1 MSGGKDEGSDKAL
14 LKILKSKSPN
24 TIAIFSRGEYFTVYG
39 DDAIF
44 VATNIFKSD
53 VCVKTFTLCTND
65 SQQMKFISVN
75 RGQYE
80 KVVRETI
87 VLLRCSVE
95 LFTSEQGEWKMIK
108 RGSPGNTVEFEQE
121 IGVADQAPVLA
132 VYIHPGDNDNRVTL
146 CAWDAGNVRIVTS
159 EFIDT
164 PSFSQIEQCIFGLC
178 PTEYI
183 LVNSLS
189 SATPK
194 AKKLSSMFTKMEVHN
209 KQQLKTPSEWE
220 DVLKCIHEDY
230 KGEIEKQSESVKTCL
245 QVLHSNAADEYGPS
259 EKYSIFSYGA
269 HGIMQIDSCAVDALE
284 LFQLNYN
291 YLEKS
296 NNLTLY
302 NVINK
307 CKTLP
312 GEKLLRDWLSRP
324 LCNIDHINERL
335 DIVEALIEN
344 QTVRQK
350 LRDSFLARMP
360 DCSQLARRLIRKSTL
375 QDLNRFYQA
384 ATLLES
390 VEMQLIQLCENDK
403 FSASIERLLKSEVTA
418 ILKKVER
425 FQILCDEFFD
435 FDYEKENKEIRVK
448 VDFVPEIQEISEKL
462 DKVKKIAE
470 KLRKKYATKFECDSM
485 KLDKNAQYGYYFRVT
500 LKEEKSIRKKDV
512 HILETTKGSGVKFTV
527 GELSDINDEFL
538 DFHLKYIR
546 AEEEVISMLCKK
558 AEEFIPL
565 IPAMSQLI
573 STLDVFVSLSTFAAS
588 SSGIY
593 CRPNLLPLGSKQL
606 NLKQCRHPVIEGNS
620 DKPFIPNDVVL
631 DENRLIVL
639 TGANMGGKST
649 YLRSAALSILLS
661 QIGSFVPCTSA
672 TISVVDGIFT
682 RVGAS
687 DKQSQGISTFMA
699 EMLDC
704 SAILQRATEN
714 SFVVIDELGRGTS
727 TFDGF
732 GIASAIAQDILNRIK
747 CLSIFATHFH
757 EMGKLAEQEG
767 AVALQ
772 MGVQVENNEINML
785 YKVFDGVAQCSFGLQ
800 VAKMV
805 GIDESVINK
814 ASKLLEG
821 LEKKVVFDNEK
832 KKELLGSTDIRKAIL
847 SLVN

>member
-1 MSGGKDEGSDKAL
+1 M
-14 LKILKSKSPN
+14 
-24 TIAIFSRGEYFTVYG
+24 YG
-39 DDAIF
+39 DDATF

-53 VCVKTFTLCTND
+53 VCVKTFTLSTDN
-65 SQQMKFISVN
+65 SQQMKYISVN

-95 LFTSEQGEWKMIK
+95 LYSSEQGEWKMTK
-108 RGSPGNTVEFEQE
+108 RGSPGNTVDFEQE
-121 IGVADQAPVLA
+121 IGVSDQAPILA
-132 VYIHPGDNDNRVTL
+132 IYIHPGDDDNRVTL
-146 CAWDAGNVRIVTS
+146 CAWDAGNVRIVIS
-159 EFIDT
+159 EYIDT
-164 PSFSQIEQCIFGLC
+164 PSFSQTEQCIFGLC

-183 LVNSLS
+183 LVNEGSV
-189 SATPK
+189 APK
-194 AKKLSSMFTKMEVHN
+194 AKKIASMFTRMEVHN
-209 KQQLKTPSEWE
+209 KQQLKPKSQWS
-220 DVLKCIHEDY
+220 DVIESVHLDY
-230 KGEIEKQSESVKTCL
+230 KDEAEKQNENIKECL
-245 QVLHSNAADEYGPS
+245 QILHSNAADEYSIS
-259 EKYSIFSYGA
+259 EKYSIFNYGT
-269 HGIMQIDSCAVDALE
+269 HGNMLIDSCAVEALE

-302 NVINK
+302 NVLNK

-324 LCNIDHINERL
+324 LCQIDHINERL
-335 DIVEALIEN
+335 DIVEALFEN
-344 QTVRQK
+344 QTIRQK
-350 LRDSFLARMP
+350 LRDSILARMP
-360 DCSQLARRLIRKSTL
+360 DCSQLARRLMRKCTL

-384 ATLLES
+384 ATLLET
-390 VEMQLIQLCENDK
+390 VEMQLIQLSEAEQ
-403 FSASIERLLKSEVTA
+403 FAPSINRLLKSEITE

-425 FQILCDEFFD
+425 FQVLCDEFFD
-435 FDYEKENKEIRVK
+435 FDYEKENKEIRVR

-462 DKVKKIAE
+462 EQMERVAE
-470 KLRKKYATKFECDSM
+470 KLRKKYSAKFECDNL
-485 KLDKNAQYGYYFRVT
+485 KLDKNSQYGFYFRVT

-512 HILETTKGSGVKFTV
+512 HILETTKGSGVKFSV

-538 DFHLKYIR
+538 EFHLKYTR

-565 IPAMSQLI
+565 IPAMAQLI
-573 STLDVFVSLSTFAAS
+573 ATLDVFVSLSTFAAT

-593 CRPNLLPLGSKQL
+593 TRPNLLPLGSKRL
-606 NLKQCRHPVIEGNS
+606 ELKQCRHPVIEGNS
-620 DKPFIPNDVVL
+620 EKPFIPNDVVL
-631 DENRLIVL
+631 DKCRLIIL

-649 YLRSAALSILLS
+649 YLRSAALSILLA
-661 QIGSFVPCTSA
+661 QIGSFVPCSSA

-704 SAILQRATEN
+704 SAILQRATKN

-732 GIASAIAQDILNRIK
+732 GIASAIAQDILNRIQ

-757 EMGKLAEQEG
+757 EMGKLAEQPG

-772 MGVQVENNEINML
+772 MGVQIENNEIHML
-785 YKVFDGVAQCSFGLQ
+785 YKVFEGVAQCSFGLQ

-805 GIDESVINK
+805 GIDENVINK
-814 ASKLLEG
+814 AAQLLEG
-821 LEKKVVFDNEK
+821 LEKKLVIDSKK
-832 KKELLGSTDIRKAIL
+832 KKELLESADIRQAIL
-847 SLVN
+847 SLVK

>member
-1 MSGGKDEGSDKAL
+1 
-14 LKILKSKSPN
+14 
-24 TIAIFSRGEYFTVYG
+24 
-39 DDAIF
+39 
-44 VATNIFKSD
+44 
-53 VCVKTFTLCTND
+53 
-65 SQQMKFISVN
+65 MKYISVN

-95 LFTSEQGEWKMIK
+95 LYSSEQGEWKMTK
-108 RGSPGNTVEFEQE
+108 RGSPGNTVDFEQE
-121 IGVADQAPVLA
+121 IGVSDQAPILA
-132 VYIHPGDNDNRVTL
+132 IYIHPGDDDNRVTL
-146 CAWDAGNVRIVTS
+146 CAWDAGNVRIVIS
-159 EFIDT
+159 EYIDT
-164 PSFSQIEQCIFGLC
+164 PSFSQTEQCIFGLC

-183 LVNSLS
+183 LVNEGSV
-189 SATPK
+189 APK
-194 AKKLSSMFTKMEVHN
+194 AKKIASMFTRMEVHN
-209 KQQLKTPSEWE
+209 KQQLKPKSQWS
-220 DVLKCIHEDY
+220 DVIESVHLDY
-230 KGEIEKQSESVKTCL
+230 KDEAEKQNENIKECL
-245 QVLHSNAADEYGPS
+245 QILHSNAADEYSIS
-259 EKYSIFSYGA
+259 EKYSIFNYGT
-269 HGIMQIDSCAVDALE
+269 HGNMLIDSCAVEALE

-302 NVINK
+302 NVLNK

-324 LCNIDHINERL
+324 LCQIDHINERL
-335 DIVEALIEN
+335 DIVEALFEN
-344 QTVRQK
+344 QTIRQK
-350 LRDSFLARMP
+350 LRDSILARMP
-360 DCSQLARRLIRKSTL
+360 DCSQLARRLMRKCTL

-384 ATLLES
+384 ATLLET
-390 VEMQLIQLCENDK
+390 VEMQLIQLSEAEQ
-403 FSASIERLLKSEVTA
+403 FAPSINRLLKSEITE

-425 FQILCDEFFD
+425 FQVLCDEFFD
-435 FDYEKENKEIRVK
+435 FDYEKENKEIRVR

-462 DKVKKIAE
+462 EQMERVAE
-470 KLRKKYATKFECDSM
+470 KLRKKYSAKFECDNL
-485 KLDKNAQYGYYFRVT
+485 KLDKNSQYGFYFRVT

-512 HILETTKGSGVKFTV
+512 HILETTKGSGVKFSV

-538 DFHLKYIR
+538 EFHLKYTR

-565 IPAMSQLI
+565 IPAMAQLI
-573 STLDVFVSLSTFAAS
+573 ATLDVFVSLSTFAAT

-593 CRPNLLPLGSKQL
+593 TRPNLLPLGSKRL
-606 NLKQCRHPVIEGNS
+606 ELKQCRHPVIEGNS
-620 DKPFIPNDVVL
+620 EKPFIPNDVVL
-631 DENRLIVL
+631 DKCRLIIL

-649 YLRSAALSILLS
+649 YLRSAALSILLA
-661 QIGSFVPCTSA
+661 QIGSFVPCSSA

-704 SAILQRATEN
+704 SAILQRATKN

-732 GIASAIAQDILNRIK
+732 GIASAIAQDILNRIQ

-757 EMGKLAEQEG
+757 EMGKLAEQPG

-772 MGVQVENNEINML
+772 MGVQIENNEIHML
-785 YKVFDGVAQCSFGLQ
+785 YKVFEGVAQCSFGLQ

-805 GIDESVINK
+805 GIDENVINK
-814 ASKLLEG
+814 AAQLLEG
-821 LEKKVVFDNEK
+821 LEKKLVIDSKK
-832 KKELLGSTDIRKAIL
+832 KKELLESADIRQAIL
-847 SLVN
+847 SLVK

>member
-1 MSGGKDEGSDKAL
+1 MSGGKDEVSDKAL
-14 LKILKSKSPN
+14 LKLLQAKSPN

-39 DDAIF
+39 EDANF

-53 VCVKTFTLCTND
+53 VCVKTFTLCTTE
-65 SQQMKFISVN
+65 SQQMKYISVN

-80 KVVRETI
+80 KVVRETV

-95 LFTSEQGEWKMIK
+95 LYASEQGEWKMIK

-121 IGVADQAPVLA
+121 IGVSDQAPVLA
-132 VYIHPGDNDNRVTL
+132 VYIHPGEDDNRVTL
-146 CAWDAGNVRIVTS
+146 CAWDSGNVRLVTS

-178 PTEYI
+178 PTEYYLI
-183 LVNSLS
+183 NGVLAS
-189 SATPK
+189 PRI
-194 AKKLSSMFTKMEVHN
+194 KKLSNVFTKMDVHCM
-209 KQQLKTPSEWE
+209 QALKTKSEWQNIL
-220 DVLKCIHEDY
+220 DCIHEDY
-230 KGEIEKQSESVKTCL
+230 REEAEKQSNSVKECL
-245 QVLHSNAADEYGPS
+245 QTLHANVADEYRNS
-259 EKYSIFSYGA
+259 EKYSIFNYGT
-269 HGIMQIDSCAVDALE
+269 HGNMQIDSCAVDALE

-302 NVINK
+302 NVLNK

-335 DIVEALIEN
+335 DVVESLLEN
-344 QTVRQK
+344 QNVRQK

-360 DCSQLARRLIRKSTL
+360 DCSQLARRLMRKCTL

-390 VEMQLIQLCENDK
+390 VEMQLIQLSEDK
-403 FSASIERLLKSEVTA
+403 RFSASIDRLLKSEVTA

-425 FQILCDEFFD
+425 FQVLCDEFFD
-435 FDYEKENKEIRVK
+435 FDYEKEHKEIRVR

-462 DKVKKIAE
+462 DQVDKIAE
-470 KLRKKYATKFECDSM
+470 KLRKKYSAKFECDSM
-485 KLDKNAQYGYYFRVT
+485 KLDKNSQYGYYFRVT

-538 DFHLKYIR
+538 EFHLKYTR
-546 AEEEVISMLCKK
+546 AEEEVITMLCNK

-565 IPAMSQLI
+565 IPAMAQLI
-573 STLDVFVSLSTFAAS
+573 ATLDVFVSLATFS
-588 SSGIY
+588 SMSSGIY
-593 CRPNLLPLGSKQL
+593 SRPELLPLGSKL
-606 NLKQCRHPVIEGNS
+606 LELKQCRHPVIES
-620 DKPFIPNDVVL
+620 ISEKPFIPNDVIL
-631 DENRLIVL
+631 EKNRLIIL

-649 YLRSAALSILLS
+649 YLRSAALSILLA
-661 QIGSFVPCTSA
+661 QIGCFVPCSSA
-672 TISVVDGIFT
+672 KISVVDGIFT

-732 GIASAIAQDILNRIK
+732 GIASAIAQDILNRIR
-747 CLSIFATHFH
+747 CLSVFATHFH
-757 EMGKLAEQEG
+757 EMGKLAEQPG

-772 MGVQVENNEINML
+772 MGVQIEKNQIHML
-785 YKVFDGVAQCSFGLQ
+785 YKVSEGVAQCSFGLK

-805 GIDESVINK
+805 GLDESVIKK
-814 ASKLLEG
+814 ASELLEG
-821 LEKKVVFDNEK
+821 LEKKVIIDNDK
-832 KKELLGSTDIRKAIL
+832 KKELLESSDIRQAIL
-847 SLVN
+847 QLVN